1 MFLLSGRP
9 SGSSDVSGT
18 RAKSGKERGVVSS
31 RYLNPCK
38 TVIGRLT
45 EVAQFD
51 HDFFDDITTFTIHN
65 CAIKKTLKCSGQILE
80 KTLSP

>member
-1 MFLLSGRP
+1 VNHEMFLLSGRP

-31 RYLNPCK
+31 RYLN
-38 TVIGRLT
+38 
-45 EVAQFD
+45 D